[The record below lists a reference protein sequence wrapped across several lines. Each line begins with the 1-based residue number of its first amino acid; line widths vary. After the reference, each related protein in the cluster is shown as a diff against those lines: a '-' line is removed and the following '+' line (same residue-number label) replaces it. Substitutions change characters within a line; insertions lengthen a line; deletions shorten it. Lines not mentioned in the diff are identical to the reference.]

1 MSGPAR
7 GPTRAG
13 PARELLRR
21 KSSMTKSRLAE
32 RLEPVGTQQSEQ
44 DDEILAVMSAS

>member
-13 PARELLRR
+13 PARELLR
-21 KSSMTKSRLAE
+21 M
-32 RLEPVGTQQSEQ
+32 PVTRQKNFKLKLSNLNEH
-44 DDEILAVMSAS
+44 